1 MIRTGTGCA
10 SPQYQVGRLLVADSP
25 LAWLLGPQN
34 WLLSSL
40 DGLVA
45 AFDLSLSSNLPFYN
59 RLSALSPLEEVRQA
73 ATAGWERFNTGLP
86 LAISLHCQ

>member
-1 MIRTGTGCA
+1 VHHHNIKWVVFWWLTVPLHGSWDRRIGCLR
-10 SPQYQVGRLLVADSP
+10 V
-25 LAWLLGPQN
+25 WN
-34 WLLSSL
+34 
-40 DGLVA
+40 GLVA
-45 AFDLSLSSNLPFYN
+45 AFDLSLTSNLPFYN